1 MNLTLYL
8 FKAAGDPKV
17 FNVRDGKTIIG
28 RREDCD
34 LRIPLSQVSRKHAML
49 LVQEGGVS
57 IRDLGSVN
65 GTFVNNQRVSE
76 QKLAAG
82 DHIVIG
88 PVVFTVQIDGKPEKV
103 PRIKTRIESR
113 QSVMDESDVRQ
124 TVPSGSR
131 ENAGSHAD
139 DLVMGGE
146 DEDPISAL
154 ELLAG
159 TGDTRQI
166 DLEDSDIDIDLTMDD
181 SDI

>member
-17 FNVRDGKTIIG
+17 FNVRKGKTIIG

-49 LVQEGGVS
+49 LVQEGAVS

-65 GTFVNNQRVSE
+65 GTFVNNERVSE

-113 QSVMDESDVRQ
+113 SVMDESDVRQ
-124 TVPSGSR
+124 TVPPGLRDSTGSQ
-131 ENAGSHAD
+131 GD
-139 DLVMGGE
+139 QLVTDE

-166 DLEDSDIDIDLTMDD
+166 DLEDSDIDLTMDD